1 MEKTE
6 LKSFL
11 SRKGW
16 SDKQIDD
23 LNSERIKLGYPS
35 LWDEK

>member
-1 MEKTE
+1 MKKTE

-11 SRKGW
+11 FRKGW

-23 LNSERIKLGYPS
+23 LNNERRKLGYPS